1 MSAHVFIDGNQ
12 MILIK
17 PVLYVKIY
25 LMDSKENIIVD
36 NAVKL
41 YALIVARINHL
52 SQDIEINK
60 SEHVIIAIN
69 LFQKDKYL
77 YRI

>member
-1 MSAHVFIDGNQ
+1 
-12 MILIK
+12 
-17 PVLYVKIY
+17 
-25 LMDSKENIIVD
+25 MDSKENIIVD